1 MSTDRHSSSFAASP
15 DETNLFLDIQQ
26 EAPLCGHRKRTR
38 IIGSYAILAVGATWI
53 LQSLQELIVLLLCS
67 CDVIL
72 LAATGMCS
80 IIAIS
85 EDQEEGKGREKGRE
99 EKRVLDPRIFQQ
111 YLVYQVQK
119 IRLQGYYGFSQ
130 KLKHIIR
137 LPFATIAY
145 GYNVLHPILCYTHG
159 FKVST
164 SLLLTLFLFSMRTA
178 AMLLVMAWKPHISIL
193 SISMLLRII
202 MLVEA
207 ICAGFFMSVYIG
219 YVHQYNSLDS
229 QPDVLN
235 SLYSPLQQSSA
246 LEGLR
251 YHDGGRLSDQQMA
264 LLQYQRENLH
274 FLSEEILRLQECLSK
289 YERSDDGSTPQVD
302 LAHLLAAR
310 DQELRTLSA
319 EFPPVCR
326 TGCRKIPMDEP
337 GLNLCRFS
345 QLLYRLAMQ
354 LNCIETTIHS
364 LADLCANLGMNQL
377 QSELRL
383 ARSLIAEGDSEIQR
397 VRTTNNQYV
406 EENERLRAILGEWS
420 TRAAKLERA
429 LEAEHMSN
437 LELQKKIMALKS
449 QTTHDQAEPTLQLD
463 Q

>member
-1 MSTDRHSSSFAASP
+1 MSTDRHSSSFDAFP
-15 DETNLFLDIQQ
+15 DDNNNLFLDILQ
-26 EAPLCGHRKRTR
+26 EAPLFSHRKRTR
-38 IIGSYAILAVGATWI
+38 IVGSIFYCLMLARFFR
-53 LQSLQELIVLLLCS
+53 LLHPF
-67 CDVIL
+67 DIL
-72 LAATGMCS
+72 LELTLFGESCFFFDSRQESFTG
-80 IIAIS
+80 
-85 EDQEEGKGREKGRE
+85 
-99 EKRVLDPRIFQQ
+99 IFQQ

-145 GYNVLHPILCYTHG
+145 G
-159 FKVST
+159 
-164 SLLLTLFLFSMRTA
+164 TA
-178 AMLLVMAWKPHISIL
+178 AMLLVMAWKPHIGIL

-229 QPDVLN
+229 QPDVLS
-235 SLYSPLQQSSA
+235 SLYSPLQQSSS

-319 EFPPVCR
+319 E
-326 TGCRKIPMDEP
+326 
-337 GLNLCRFS
+337 
-345 QLLYRLAMQ
+345 
-354 LNCIETTIHS
+354 
-364 LADLCANLGMNQL
+364 MNQL

-383 ARSLIAEGDSEIQR
+383 ARSLIAERDLEMQR
-397 VRTTNNQYV
+397 VRNTNNQYV

-429 LEAEHMSN
+429 LEIERMSN
-437 LELQKKIMALKS
+437 LELQKKITTLKS
-449 QTTHDQAEPTLQLD
+449 QMTQEQVEQTSQLD

>member
-1 MSTDRHSSSFAASP
+1 MATDRHSSSISAP
-15 DETNLFLDIQQ
+15 DENHMFLDIMQ
-26 EAPLCGHRKRTR
+26 EAPLFGYRKPTR
-38 IIGSYAILAVGATWI
+38 IIGSFFYCFLLAGYAILAVGATWI
-53 LQSLQELIVLLLCS
+53 LHPIQGLIALLLCS

-72 LAATGMCS
+72 LVVTG
-80 IIAIS
+80 
-85 EDQEEGKGREKGRE
+85 
-99 EKRVLDPRIFQQ
+99 IFQQ

-145 GYNVLHPILCYTHG
+145 G
-159 FKVST
+159 
-164 SLLLTLFLFSMRTA
+164 TA
-178 AMLLVMAWKPHISIL
+178 AMLLIMVWKPHISIL
-193 SISMLLRII
+193 SITSLLRIV

-207 ICAGFFMSVYIG
+207 ICAGFFMSIYIG

-235 SLYSPLQQSSA
+235 SLYSPLQQSSS

-289 YERSDDGSTPQVD
+289 YERTDDGSTPQVD

-319 EFPPVCR
+319 E
-326 TGCRKIPMDEP
+326 
-337 GLNLCRFS
+337 
-345 QLLYRLAMQ
+345 
-354 LNCIETTIHS
+354 
-364 LADLCANLGMNQL
+364 MNQL

-383 ARSLIAEGDSEIQR
+383 ARSLIAERDSEIQGIR
-397 VRTTNNQYV
+397 GTNNQQYV

-429 LEAEHMSN
+429 LEVERMSN
-437 LELQKKIMALKS
+437 LELQKKITTLKS
-449 QTTHDQAEPTLQLD
+449 QTTQEQVEPTPQQD

>member
-1 MSTDRHSSSFAASP
+1 MSTDRHNSSFGASP
-15 DETNLFLDIQQ
+15 DETNLFLDILQ
-26 EAPLCGHRKRTR
+26 EAPLFGHRKRTR
-38 IIGSYAILAVGATWI
+38 VIGSVLYCLLLAGYAVLAVGATWI
-53 LQSLQELIVLLLCS
+53 LHSFQELHVLLLCS
-67 CDVIL
+67 SDVIL
-72 LAATGMCS
+72 LVATG
-80 IIAIS
+80 
-85 EDQEEGKGREKGRE
+85 
-99 EKRVLDPRIFQQ
+99 IFQQ

-137 LPFATIAY
+137 LPFATIGY
-145 GYNVLHPILCYTHG
+145 G
-159 FKVST
+159 
-164 SLLLTLFLFSMRTA
+164 TA

-219 YVHQYNSLDS
+219 YVHQYNSLES

-235 SLYSPLQQSSA
+235 SLYSPLQQSSS

-319 EFPPVCR
+319 E
-326 TGCRKIPMDEP
+326 
-337 GLNLCRFS
+337 
-345 QLLYRLAMQ
+345 
-354 LNCIETTIHS
+354 
-364 LADLCANLGMNQL
+364 MNQL

-383 ARSLIAEGDSEIQR
+383 ARSLIAERDLESQR
-397 VRTTNNQYV
+397 LRNTNNQYV

-429 LEAEHMSN
+429 LESERLTN
-437 LELQKKIMALKS
+437 LELQKRVTTLKS
-449 QTTHDQAEPTLQLD
+449 RTTQEPIEPNQRLD
-463 Q
+463 H